1 MENITLLSLSPDL
14 IAHRLQSAERVT
26 VIDMREASSLIDYF
40 IVATVQS
47 RRAMSEAV
55 AAMQDLAGEM
65 NLKWHVERSP
75 QWTLIDL
82 DGCVV
87 QLFTPEGRRQWHL
100 ERLWGM
106 QPQRDIAARASVAF
120 QTA

>member
-1 MENITLLSLSPDL
+1 MKDITLLTLSPDL
-14 IAHRLQSAERVT
+14 IAHRLQDVEHVT

-55 AAMQDLAGEM
+55 ASMQLLAGEM
-65 NLKWHVERSP
+65 DVKWHVERSP
-75 QWTLIDL
+75 KWTLIDL

-87 QLFTPEGRRQWHL
+87 QLFTPEGRRHWHL

-106 QPQRDIAARASVAF
+106 QPQQQMRPSAAF